1 MGRLVVTAGAAG
13 QAVLREGRKPVRGE
27 TPAAGPRLDAQR
39 DGPVPRSGDAPMT
52 PDEKSRRF
60 IGAALRQATYAS
72 SIAVASMRCDL
83 ENDRM
88 RHQLSL
94 LDNARP
100 AGDMPAQNSGSVVM
114 QWMLLESYGPRLNIE
129 QLATVLGI
137 TKGAIYNQISAETFP
152 IATYVDGGKRWADC
166 RDVAAHFESCRQRAH
181 DARQAAHAL
190 VTRLSPRSARGT

>member
-1 MGRLVVTAGAAG
+1 
-13 QAVLREGRKPVRGE
+13 
-27 TPAAGPRLDAQR
+27 
-39 DGPVPRSGDAPMT
+39 
-52 PDEKSRRF
+52 
-60 IGAALRQATYAS
+60 
-72 SIAVASMRCDL
+72 
-83 ENDRM
+83 M

-94 LDNARP
+94 LDNALP
-100 AGDMPAQNSGSVVM
+100 AGDMPAQNSGSVGM